1 MPMSDTLETRIVE
14 MEIRLAHQD
23 DTLQTLNRL
32 VIDQQRQIE
41 SLQHQ
46 VENLRLRLTEV
57 MQAPGVD
64 PSLEPPPP
72 HY

>member
-1 MPMSDTLETRIVE
+1 MSETLEARIVE

-32 VIDQQRQIE
+32 VIDQQQQIE
-41 SLQHQ
+41 TLRHQ
-46 VENLRLRLTEV
+46 VENLRLRLMEV
-57 MQAPGVD
+57 VQAPGID